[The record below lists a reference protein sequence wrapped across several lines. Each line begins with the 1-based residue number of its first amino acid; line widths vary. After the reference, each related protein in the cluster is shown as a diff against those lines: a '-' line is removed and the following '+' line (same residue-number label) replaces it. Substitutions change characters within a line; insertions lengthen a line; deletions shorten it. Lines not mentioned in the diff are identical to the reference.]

1 MPPRV
6 RVMQLASSVLPVG
19 SHFLGPCGRKVLG
32 VYKTGAPSLGP
43 QMLKLILAS
52 GPGPCLM
59 EGGFEGT
66 GVGGMC
72 CAVHEALAPRRLVR
86 PCA

>member
-6 RVMQLASSVLPVG
+6 GVMQLASSVLSVG
-19 SHFLGPCGRKVLG
+19 SHFLGPRGKEVLG
-32 VYKTGAPSLGP
+32 VCRTGAPSLGP

-59 EGGFEGT
+59 EGGFE
-66 GVGGMC
+66 
-72 CAVHEALAPRRLVR
+72 VR
-86 PCA
+86 V